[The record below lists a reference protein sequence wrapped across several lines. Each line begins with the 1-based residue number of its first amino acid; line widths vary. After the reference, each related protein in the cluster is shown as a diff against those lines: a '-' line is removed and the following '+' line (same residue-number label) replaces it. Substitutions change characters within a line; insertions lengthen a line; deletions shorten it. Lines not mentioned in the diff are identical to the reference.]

1 MAFLAILLSGWLH
14 PFHVSV
20 TNVYYKADQKVVQ
33 MEVRIFLDDLEKAL
47 RGYSGDEKLNVTE
60 GNPKYI
66 SRVLNAYLQE
76 KISLVSD
83 SKTLGLS
90 FIGNE
95 PELSTNVMWCYFEVR
110 DVREFSGFRV
120 RNTVLFEEFD
130 DQENIIHYRKAGG
143 TNSERTYAGKI
154 WAEF

>member
-1 MAFLAILLSGWLH
+1 MAFLAILLTSWFH

-20 TNVYYKADQKVVQ
+20 TNVYHKADKNVVQ
-33 MEVRIFLDDLEKAL
+33 MEIRIFLDDLEKAL

-76 KISLVSD
+76 KISLVVD
-83 SKTLGLS
+83 GKTLQMS
-90 FIGNE
+90 FVGNE
-95 PELSTNVMWCYFEVR
+95 PELSTNVMWCYYEIQEVNSLS
-110 DVREFSGFRV
+110 EFKV

-130 DQENIIHYRKAGG
+130 DQENIIHYRKPDA
-143 TNSERTYAGKI
+143 TDSERTYDGKI